1 MFEKILVAIDDT
13 ESSRTIFD
21 RALVLAKA
29 NRFSRGEATPT
40 TLMLIHVLTIVDHF
54 YPSDTFIGI
63 TESAMRVYAKRL
75 EIREQAGIE
84 KLQSLASEA
93 IAAGIHAEF
102 TQNVG
107 DPGKLICE
115 IATNWNADSIVIGRR
130 GLSGLSELFMGST
143 SNYVLHH
150 APCNVLI
157 IQGNDLSLQPIEP
170 KQDLVC
176 SIRS

>member
-21 RALVLAKA
+21 RALMLATA

-40 TLMLIHVLTIVDHF
+40 ALMLIHVLTIVDDF
-54 YPSDTFIGI
+54 YPGDTFIGI
-63 TESAMRVYAKRL
+63 PESALRVYGKRL
-75 EIREQAGIE
+75 ETREQAGIE
-84 KLQSLASEA
+84 KLRSLASEA
-93 IAAGIHAEF
+93 IAAGIRTEF

-115 IATNWNADSIVIGRR
+115 IAKSWNANLIVMGRR

-150 APCNVLI
+150 ASCNVLT
-157 IQGNDLSLQPIEP
+157 IQGTGRTLPQLKTAQT
-170 KQDLVC
+170 LV
-176 SIRS
+176 SAT